1 MSALFFGFSV
11 CMFIKCMKKRNKR
24 KDLQNHM
31 YMKQMNT
38 AASMGIT
45 IHEMLNQAER
55 PKTIHI

>member
-1 MSALFFGFSV
+1 MSTLFFGFSV

-45 IHEMLNQAER
+45 IHEMLNQA
-55 PKTIHI
+55 